1 MEMDTAKQDLI
12 LIVDDNPTNIKVL
25 FSFLKESGFKVLVA
39 KDGESTLEKL
49 QEVTPDLI
57 LLDVMMPGI
66 DGFETC
72 RQIKACSQTQ
82 DIPVI
87 FMTALSDTVD
97 KVKGLKIGAVDYI
110 TKPFQQDEVLARMN
124 IHLQLQKLTRQFEIQ
139 NEQLK
144 HLTEELEQRVEERT
158 AQLKD
163 SIHQLQEAQ
172 IQLIQSEKMS
182 SLGELVAGVA
192 HEINNPVGFIA
203 GNISMAMEYTEDIFE
218 HLKLYQKHFTDP
230 GDEITEHGEDIEL
243 EYLMEDLPNMLCSM
257 ESGIERIRNIS
268 LSLRNFSR
276 SDSNTCT
283 DLNIHEGLES
293 TLMILRHRLKANDQR
308 PEIQINKHY
317 GELPI
322 VHCYAGPL
330 NQVFM
335 NLLANAIDALDEQN
349 ENENKSYEDLKDH
362 PNEITLTTKAMGGGK
377 VEVKIADNGPGI
389 PEDKITKIFSPFVT
403 TKPVGKG
410 TGLGLSI
417 SHSIVVEKHQ
427 GSLKCN
433 SDLGT
438 GTEFVI
444 QVPVKQVGYES

>member
-1 MEMDTAKQDLI
+1 MEMETAKQDLI

-49 QEVTPDLI
+49 KEITPDLI

-72 RQIKACSQTQ
+72 RRIKESPETQ
-82 DIPVI
+82 EIPVI

-124 IHLQLQKLTRQFEIQ
+124 IHLQLQNLTRKFKIQ

-144 HLTEELEQRVEERT
+144 SLTEQLEQRVEERT
-158 AQLKD
+158 AQL
-163 SIHQLQEAQ
+163 SESLQQLQQAQ

-203 GNISMAMEYTEDIFE
+203 GNISMAMEYTEDIFD
-218 HLKLYQKHFTDP
+218 HLKLYQKQFADP
-230 GDEITEHGEDIEL
+230 GDEIAEHAEDIEL
-243 EYLMEDLPNMLCSM
+243 DYLMEDLPNMLSSM

-283 DLNIHEGLES
+283 DLDIHEGLES

-308 PEIQINKHY
+308 PEIKINKNY
-317 GELPI
+317 GDLPI

-335 NLLANAIDALDEQN
+335 NLLANAIDALDE
-349 ENENKSYEDLKDH
+349 ENEKEHKSYDYLRDH
-362 PNEITLTTKAMGGGK
+362 PNEITLTTKAISGGK
-377 VEVKIADNGPGI
+377 VEIKIADNGPGI
-389 PEDKITKIFSPFVT
+389 PEETIPEIFSPFVT

-427 GSLKCN
+427 GFLGCN
-433 SDLGT
+433 SELGK

-444 QVPVKQVGYES
+444 QVPVKQAD

>member
-1 MEMDTAKQDLI
+1 METPKQDLI

-49 QEVTPDLI
+49 QEITPDLI

-72 RQIKACSQTQ
+72 RRIKASPQTQ

-124 IHLQLQKLTRQFEIQ
+124 IHLKLQNLTHQFKVQ

-144 HLTEELEQRVEERT
+144 SLTEDLEQRVEERT

-163 SIHQLQEAQ
+163 SLSQLQQAQ

-218 HLKLYQKHFTDP
+218 HLKLYQKQFTDP
-230 GDEITEHGEDIEL
+230 GDEIAEHAEDIEL
-243 EYLMEDLPNMLCSM
+243 DYLMEDLPNMLSSM

-283 DLNIHEGLES
+283 DLDIHEGLES

-317 GELPI
+317 GDVPI
-322 VHCYAGPL
+322 VNCYAGPL

-335 NLLANAIDALDEQN
+335 NLLANAVDALDEQN
-349 ENENKSYEDLKDH
+349 ENEHKSYDDLREN
-362 PNEITLTTKAMGGGK
+362 PNEITLTTKVISGGK
-377 VEVKIADNGPGI
+377 VEIKIADNGPGI
-389 PEDKITKIFSPFVT
+389 PEDKIKEIFSPFVT

-417 SHSIVVEKHQ
+417 SHSIVVEKHK
-427 GSLKCN
+427 GFLGCN
-433 SDLGT
+433 SEFGK
-438 GTEFVI
+438 GTEFII
-444 QVPVKQVGYES
+444 QVPVKQADN

>member
-1 MEMDTAKQDLI
+1 MEMETAKQDLI

-49 QEVTPDLI
+49 QEITPDLI

-72 RQIKACSQTQ
+72 RRIKGSPETQ

-110 TKPFQQDEVLARMN
+110 TKPFQQDEVLARMK
-124 IHLQLQKLTRQFEIQ
+124 IHLQLQNLTRKFKVQ

-144 HLTEELEQRVEERT
+144 SLTEDLEERVEERT

-163 SIHQLQEAQ
+163 SLSQLQQAQ

-218 HLKLYQKHFTDP
+218 HLKLYQKQFTDP
-230 GDEITEHGEDIEL
+230 GDAIAEHAEDIEL
-243 EYLMEDLPNMLCSM
+243 DYLMEDLPNMLSSM

-283 DLNIHEGLES
+283 DLDIHEGLES

-308 PEIQINKHY
+308 PEIKINKHY

-349 ENENKSYEDLKDH
+349 ENDHKRYDDLREH
-362 PNEITLTTKAMGGGK
+362 PNEITLTTRAMSGGK
-377 VEVKIADNGPGI
+377 VEIKIADNGPGI
-389 PEDKITKIFSPFVT
+389 PEDKIKDIFSPFVT

-427 GSLKCN
+427 GFLGCN
-433 SDLGT
+433 SELGK

-444 QVPVKQVGYES
+444 QVPVKQGNRE

>member
-1 MEMDTAKQDLI
+1 MEMETAKQDLI

-49 QEVTPDLI
+49 KEITPDLI

-72 RQIKACSQTQ
+72 RRIKESPQTQ
-82 DIPVI
+82 EIPVI

-124 IHLQLQKLTRQFEIQ
+124 IHLQLQNLTRKFKIQ

-144 HLTEELEQRVEERT
+144 SLTEQLEQRVEERT
-158 AQLKD
+158 AQL
-163 SIHQLQEAQ
+163 SESLQQLQQAQ

-218 HLKLYQKHFTDP
+218 HLKLYQKQFTDP
-230 GDEITEHGEDIEL
+230 GDEIAEHAEDIEL
-243 EYLMEDLPNMLCSM
+243 DYLMEDLPNMLSSM

-283 DLNIHEGLES
+283 DLDIHEGLES

-308 PEIQINKHY
+308 PEIKVNKNY
-317 GELPI
+317 GDLPI
-322 VHCYAGPL
+322 VNCYAGPL

-335 NLLANAIDALDEQN
+335 NLLANAIDALDE
-349 ENENKSYEDLKDH
+349 ENEKEQKSYDDLRDH
-362 PNEITLTTKAMGGGK
+362 PNEITLTTKALSGGK
-377 VEVKIADNGPGI
+377 VEIKIADNGPGI
-389 PEDKITKIFSPFVT
+389 PEDTIKDIFTPFVT

-427 GSLKCN
+427 GFLGCN
-433 SDLGT
+433 SEVGK

-444 QVPVKQVGYES
+444 QVPVKQAD

>member
-1 MEMDTAKQDLI
+1 MEMETAKQDLI

-49 QEVTPDLI
+49 KEITPDLI

-72 RQIKACSQTQ
+72 RRIKESPQTQ
-82 DIPVI
+82 EIPVI

-124 IHLQLQKLTRQFEIQ
+124 IHLQLQNLTRKFKIQ

-144 HLTEELEQRVEERT
+144 SLTEDLEQRVEDRT
-158 AQLKD
+158 AQLKE
-163 SIHQLQEAQ
+163 SLSQLQQAQ

-218 HLKLYQKHFTDP
+218 HLKLYQKQFTDP
-230 GDEITEHGEDIEL
+230 GDEIAEHAEDIEL
-243 EYLMEDLPNMLCSM
+243 DYLMEDLPNMLSSM

-283 DLNIHEGLES
+283 DLDIHEGLES

-308 PEIQINKHY
+308 PEIKINKNY
-317 GELPI
+317 GDLPI
-322 VHCYAGPL
+322 VNCYAGPL

-335 NLLANAIDALDEQN
+335 NLLANAIDALDE
-349 ENENKSYEDLKDH
+349 ENEKQQRSYDDLKDH
-362 PNEITLTTKAMGGGK
+362 PNEITLTTKAISGGK
-377 VEVKIADNGPGI
+377 VEIKIADNGPGI
-389 PEDKITKIFSPFVT
+389 PEETIPEIFSPFVT

-427 GSLKCN
+427 GFLGCN
-433 SDLGT
+433 SELGK

-444 QVPVKQVGYES
+444 QVPVKQAD

>member
-1 MEMDTAKQDLI
+1 METPKQDLI

-49 QEVTPDLI
+49 QEITPDLI

-72 RQIKACSQTQ
+72 RRIKASPQTQ

-124 IHLQLQKLTRQFEIQ
+124 IHLKLQNLTHQFKVQ

-144 HLTEELEQRVEERT
+144 SLTEDLEQRVEERT

-163 SIHQLQEAQ
+163 SLSQLQQAQ

-218 HLKLYQKHFTDP
+218 HLKLYQKQFTDP
-230 GDEITEHGEDIEL
+230 GDTIAEHAEDIEL
-243 EYLMEDLPNMLCSM
+243 DYLMEDLPNMLSSM

-283 DLNIHEGLES
+283 DLDIHEGLES

-317 GELPI
+317 GDVPI
-322 VHCYAGPL
+322 VNCYAGPL

-335 NLLANAIDALDEQN
+335 NLLANAVDALDEQN
-349 ENENKSYEDLKDH
+349 ENEHKSYDDLREN
-362 PNEITLTTKAMGGGK
+362 PNEITLTTKVISGGK
-377 VEVKIADNGPGI
+377 VEIKIADNGPGI
-389 PEDKITKIFSPFVT
+389 PEDKIKEIFSPFVT

-417 SHSIVVEKHQ
+417 SHSIVVEKHK
-427 GSLKCN
+427 GFLGCN
-433 SDLGT
+433 SEFGK
-438 GTEFVI
+438 GTEFII
-444 QVPVKQVGYES
+444 QVPVKQADN

>member
-1 MEMDTAKQDLI
+1 MEMETAKQDLI

-49 QEVTPDLI
+49 KEITPDLI

-72 RQIKACSQTQ
+72 RRIKESPQTQ
-82 DIPVI
+82 EIPVI

-124 IHLQLQKLTRQFEIQ
+124 IHLQLQNLTRKFKIQ

-144 HLTEELEQRVEERT
+144 SLTEQLEQRVEERT
-158 AQLKD
+158 AQL
-163 SIHQLQEAQ
+163 SESLQQLQQAQ

-203 GNISMAMEYTEDIFE
+203 GNISMAMEYTEDIFD
-218 HLKLYQKHFTDP
+218 HLKLYQKQFTDP
-230 GDEITEHGEDIEL
+230 GNEIAEHAEDIEL
-243 EYLMEDLPNMLCSM
+243 DYLMEDLPNMLSSM

-283 DLNIHEGLES
+283 DLDIHEGLES

-308 PEIQINKHY
+308 PEIKINKNY

-322 VHCYAGPL
+322 VNCYAGPL

-335 NLLANAIDALDEQN
+335 NLLANAIDALDE
-349 ENENKSYEDLKDH
+349 ENEKEQKSYDYLRDH
-362 PNEITLTTKAMGGGK
+362 PNEITLTTKAISGGK
-377 VEVKIADNGPGI
+377 VEIKIADNGPGI
-389 PEDKITKIFSPFVT
+389 PEETIPEIFSPFVT

-427 GSLKCN
+427 GFLGCN
-433 SDLGT
+433 SELGK

-444 QVPVKQVGYES
+444 QVPVKQAD

>member
-1 MEMDTAKQDLI
+1 MEMETGKPDLI

-49 QEVTPDLI
+49 QEITPDLI

-72 RQIKACSQTQ
+72 RRIKASPQTQ

-124 IHLQLQKLTRQFEIQ
+124 IHLQLQNLTRKFKIQ

-144 HLTEELEQRVEERT
+144 SLTEELEQRVEERT
-158 AQLKD
+158 AQLKE
-163 SIHQLQEAQ
+163 SLHQLQQTQ

-203 GNISMAMEYTEDIFE
+203 GNISMATEYTEDIFE
-218 HLKLYQKHFTDP
+218 HLKLYQKYFTDP
-230 GDEITEHGEDIEL
+230 GDAISEHAEDIEL
-243 EYLMEDLPNMLCSM
+243 DYLMEDLPNILSSM

-283 DLNIHEGLES
+283 DLDIHEGLES

-308 PEIQINKHY
+308 PEIQVTKHY

-322 VHCYAGPL
+322 VNCYAGPL

-335 NLLANAIDALDEQN
+335 NLLANAIDALDEDN
-349 ENENKSYEDLKDH
+349 ENQNKSYDDLREH
-362 PNEITLTTKAMGGGK
+362 PNEITLTTRAISGGK
-377 VEVKIADNGPGI
+377 VEIKISDNGPGI
-389 PEDKITKIFSPFVT
+389 PEDKMTDIFSPFVT

-427 GSLKCN
+427 GFLGCN
-433 SDLGT
+433 SELGK

-444 QVPVKQVGYES
+444 QVPVKQVSG

>member
-218 HLKLYQKHFTDP
+218 HLKLYQK
-230 GDEITEHGEDIEL
+230 
-243 EYLMEDLPNMLCSM
+243 
-257 ESGIERIRNIS
+257 
-268 LSLRNFSR
+268 
-276 SDSNTCT
+276 
-283 DLNIHEGLES
+283 
-293 TLMILRHRLKANDQR
+293 
-308 PEIQINKHY
+308 
-317 GELPI
+317 
-322 VHCYAGPL
+322 
-330 NQVFM
+330 
-335 NLLANAIDALDEQN
+335 
-349 ENENKSYEDLKDH
+349 
-362 PNEITLTTKAMGGGK
+362 
-377 VEVKIADNGPGI
+377 
-389 PEDKITKIFSPFVT
+389 
-403 TKPVGKG
+403 
-410 TGLGLSI
+410 
-417 SHSIVVEKHQ
+417 
-427 GSLKCN
+427 
-433 SDLGT
+433 
-438 GTEFVI
+438 
-444 QVPVKQVGYES
+444 

>member
-1 MEMDTAKQDLI
+1 MEIETAKPDLI

-25 FSFLKESGFKVLVA
+25 FSFLKDSGFRVLVA

-49 QEVTPDLI
+49 QEITPDLI

-72 RQIKACSQTQ
+72 RRIKASPQTQ
-82 DIPVI
+82 EIPII

-97 KVKGLKIGAVDYI
+97 KVKGLQAGAVDYI

-124 IHLQLQKLTRQFEIQ
+124 VHLQLQKLTRQFKAQ
-139 NEQLK
+139 NQQLK
-144 HLTEELEQRVEERT
+144 ELTEQLEQRVEERT
-158 AQLKD
+158 AQL
-163 SIHQLQEAQ
+163 SESLHQLQQAQ

-203 GNISMAMEYTEDIFE
+203 GNISMAVEYTEDLFT
-218 HLKLYQKHFTDP
+218 HLKLYQKEFTELSE
-230 GDEITEHGEDIEL
+230 EIKTHAEEIDL
-243 EYLMEDLPNMLCSM
+243 DYLMEDLPHLLASM

-283 DLNIHEGLES
+283 DMDVHEGLES
-293 TLMILRHRLKANDQR
+293 TLMILRHRLKANEQR
-308 PEIQINKHY
+308 PEIQINKNY
-317 GELPI
+317 GDIPI
-322 VHCYAGPL
+322 LHCYAGPL

-335 NLLANAIDALDEQN
+335 NLIANAIDALDEQN
-349 ENENKSYEDLKDH
+349 EKEKKTYDQIRAC
-362 PNEITLTTKAMGGGK
+362 PNEITLTTKMVGSGQ
-377 VEVKIADNGPGI
+377 VEIKISDNGPGI
-389 PEDKITKIFSPFVT
+389 PESKIEEIFAPFVT
-403 TKPVGKG
+403 TKPLGKG

-417 SHSIVVEKHQ
+417 SRSIVVEKHH
-427 GSLKCN
+427 GSLQCYSESGK
-433 SDLGT
+433 

-444 QVPVKQVGYES
+444 QIPVKQESGE